1 MKKINITIKEKS
13 YSFLEEI
20 KTLRT
25 NIQFCGNNKRIIM
38 ITSCLPGEGKTETS
52 IALANSLAEMDKKV
66 ILIDADM
73 RKSYLASRLGVQ
85 GIIYG
90 LSHLLSGQCLL
101 GDAIYATDVPKLHV
115 LFAGPVAPNPTEL
128 LETNRFENVLNT
140 MSSVYDYIII
150 DCPPLGMV
158 VDAAIV
164 AKKCDGSILVIEAGC
179 TKYRLAQKVKN
190 KLMGTQI
197 PILGV
202 VLNKVDFKKNR
213 GYYSKYYG
221 KRYGKRGYG
230 RSYNYE

>member
-1 MKKINITIKEKS
+1 MKNINITIQGKS

-25 NIQFCGNNKRIIM
+25 NIQFCGDDKRIIM
-38 ITSCLPGEGKTETS
+38 ITSCVPGEGKTETS

-73 RKSYLASRLGVQ
+73 RKSYMVSRLEAQGVT
-85 GIIYG
+85 YG
-90 LSHLLSGQCLL
+90 LSHMLSGQCKL
-101 GDAIYATDVPKLHV
+101 GDAVCATNISKLHI

-128 LETNRFENVLNT
+128 LETNRFENMLNALR
-140 MSSVYDYIII
+140 SVYDYILI

-164 AKKCDGSILVIEAGC
+164 AKKCDGSILVIESDA
-179 TKYRLAQKVKN
+179 TKYQLAQNVKN
-190 KLMGTQI
+190 SLMRTKTTV
-197 PILGV
+197 LGV
-202 VLNKVDFKKNR
+202 VLNKVDYKKRR

-221 KRYGKRGYG
+221 KRYGKKGYG
-230 RSYNYE
+230 YVYCGE